1 MPPLSQRR
9 CFGLR
14 SKSRVFPQDSQT
26 LLFSGGAAVLAI
38 GVLLAYLSG
47 RTPIT
52 TRPVMNKSEQR
63 FFMVLKEIVRDALP
77 NGYQVLSQVSFG
89 EFLASKSK
97 KVFWSFNAKRADFLI
112 IDTGCNPIA
121 VVEYQGAGHSGR
133 TLNSRFEANK
143 RDRVKRC
150 VFSAAN
156 VPMIAVPGKWDSNQ
170 VLHMIT
176 QALPRGL

>member
-14 SKSRVFPQDSQT
+14 SKSRVFPQDSPT
-26 LLFSGGAAVLAI
+26 LLFSGAAAVLAI

-63 FFMVLKEIVRDALP
+63 LFMVLKEILRDALP

-89 EFLASKSK
+89 EFLGYFAICVGSLFSGP
-97 KVFWSFNAKRADFLI
+97 S
-112 IDTGCNPIA
+112 TIA
-121 VVEYQGAGHSGR
+121 LDVV
-133 TLNSRFEANK
+133 
-143 RDRVKRC
+143 V
-150 VFSAAN
+150 
-156 VPMIAVPGKWDSNQ
+156 
-170 VLHMIT
+170 
-176 QALPRGL
+176 